1 MTEQCDRTDKDRLD
15 LSALA
20 PDAADTHRVVGAIL
34 ASLASRPQI
43 AALPATD
50 VLTIVGRSLPPAWIA
65 AAAALAIAGS
75 AAVVSRRGQSPAPV
89 DVVAMWAEQQ
99 HVPTNGELLLA
110 FQGYQR

>member
-1 MTEQCDRTDKDRLD
+1 MTEPADRPDKDRLD

-20 PDAADTHRVVGAIL
+20 PDAAETERIVGGIVAR
-34 ASLASRPQI
+34 LASRPQST
-43 AALPATD
+43 ALPAND

-75 AAVVSRRGQSPAPV
+75 AAVVSRDSGEPASV